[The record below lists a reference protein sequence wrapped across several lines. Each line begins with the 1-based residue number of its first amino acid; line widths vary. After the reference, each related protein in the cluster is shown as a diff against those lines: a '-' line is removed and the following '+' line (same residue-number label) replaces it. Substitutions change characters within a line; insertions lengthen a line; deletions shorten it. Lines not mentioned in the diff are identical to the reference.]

1 MQNSTLKMMIA
12 GGAVLVSANAAQAW
26 IPFVGVPAEKASFAQ
41 LKDIYKQGA
50 KFTACTVKATVSCES
65 KFGTTVFAQ
74 DCVMATKTAPVLAG
88 TSFSDALG
96 ACEGKV
102 DYLKKSAT
110 GDQFADYQ
118 GMRCPGDSDSSLAG
132 IQPYANLLA
141 WENNHNATYTQLDA
155 LSLLVGIL
163 GSVNNRDM
171 PTVAKDIGELSKY
184 AQSLYK
190 CFGSCEGDTKGN
202 KGLGGTTDS
211 ATQCATTSADPVQ
224 AACVAAAKVKMESK
238 LGMNGGIYSGIVI
251 TINGALDTAMNAS
264 FNSTAGC
271 EAP

>member
-12 GGAVLVSANAAQAW
+12 GGAVLVSANAAEAW
-26 IPFVGVPAEKASFAQ
+26 IPDLVVPTEKASFGQ

-50 KFTACTVKATVSCES
+50 KFVACAVKAAVSCES
-65 KFGTTVFAQ
+65 KYGTTVIAQ
-74 DCVMATKTAPVLAG
+74 DCVMATAMAPMAAG
-88 TSFSDALG
+88 SSFADALG

-110 GDQFADYQ
+110 GDQLTDYQ
-118 GMRCPGDSDSSLAG
+118 GMQCPGDSNASAAG
-132 IQPYANLLA
+132 LQPYADLLA
-141 WENNHNATYTQLDA
+141 WQNSHGPTYVQLDA
-155 LSLLVGIL
+155 LGLLVGIL
-163 GSVNNRDM
+163 GSVDGRDM

-184 AQSLYK
+184 SQSLFK
-190 CFGSCEGDTKGN
+190 CFGSCEGDTKGS
-202 KGLGGTTDS
+202 KGGGGTTDS
-211 ATQCATTSADPVQ
+211 TTQCTTTSINSIQ

-238 LGMNGGIYSGIVI
+238 LGTNGGIYSGIVI

-271 EAP
+271 P